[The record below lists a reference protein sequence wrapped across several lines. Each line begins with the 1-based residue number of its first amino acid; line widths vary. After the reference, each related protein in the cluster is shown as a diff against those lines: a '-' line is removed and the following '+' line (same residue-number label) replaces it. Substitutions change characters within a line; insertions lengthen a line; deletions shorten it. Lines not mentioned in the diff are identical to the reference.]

1 MLAAGSF
8 SARTSY
14 EMIARRIDEST
25 AVKPA
30 CTATH
35 ANNTLTR
42 LTCSTACI
50 SRMTTDQHCRGR
62 GDQQQLATVDRVGD
76 RATLESKT
84 INGMKPANPMKPTS
98 SDEPVIAYTCSGT
111 ATRVTCVP
119 TSETAW
125 PVNTAGAEPTRA
137 VA

>member
-1 MLAAGSF
+1 LAAGSF

-50 SRMTTDQHCRGR
+50 SRMTTDQ
-62 GDQQQLATVDRVGD
+62 LVAAEV
-76 RATLESKT
+76 
-84 INGMKPANPMKPTS
+84 TS
-98 SDEPVIAYTCSGT
+98 SSLRRSTASAIEP
-111 ATRVTCVP
+111 P
-119 TSETAW
+119 
-125 PVNTAGAEPTRA
+125 
-137 VA
+137 